1 MVCMSVWFR
10 IGLSRYTVERLGASN
25 PVGHRHPDAFLKQAI
40 SLAIGLLEQHRRAVA
55 GQFIEGGSVGLSRS
69 NAARSRA
76 TNTTSPLVSRCNVPA
91 ALKVSSDADD
101 TCQPL
106 SANNPM
112 AGCSTSWS
120 SV

>member
-1 MVCMSVWFR
+1 MSVWFR
-10 IGLSRYTVERLGASN
+10 IGFSRYTVEQLGTSN
-25 PVGHRHPDAFLKQAI
+25 SVSHRHPDAFLEQAI
-40 SLAIGLLEQHRRAVA
+40 SLAIGLLEHHRRAVA

-76 TNTTSPLVSRCNVPA
+76 TKTTSPLVSRGNVPVA
-91 ALKVSSDADD
+91 PNVSSDADA
-101 TCQPL
+101 TCQPI

-112 AGCSTSWS
+112 AGCSMIWS